1 MTNWELKD
9 LKQHYQ
15 RIGKPLPPSLL
26 RGRHVEPQNHTKR
39 TEYKGDTG
47 EVRKEAITPLKQYIV
62 LPYKFPDLNDYQRAC
77 RAHWSKGHAMKK
89 EWTEA
94 VIREALAAK
103 LKPMEKAH
111 ISITWIEKDE
121 RRDPDNII
129 FAKKFLFDGL
139 VKAGVL
145 SGDRWKNIDG
155 ITEDWKTGAR
165 YEVIVVLEERKE

>member
-1 MTNWELKD
+1 MNWTE
-9 LKQHYQ
+9 KQLREY
-15 RIGKPLPPSLL
+15 INKKGMPLQV
-26 RGRHVEPQNHTKR
+26 RGSHVQPQNHTKR
-39 TEYKGDTG
+39 TEYKGETG
-47 EVRKEAITPLKQYIV
+47 EWRKEAITPLKQYIV

-89 EWTEA
+89 EWTET

-165 YEVIVVLEERKE
+165 YEVIVVLEERQV